1 MKKSK
6 RIAALI
12 AAVLMTVTVFTS
24 AVPAYAAEP
33 VFKMGTDSYGS
44 NIVTGYRTSVKQT
57 EMSARAKSNNKAT
70 RIATTIITRTV
81 DSKGNLVKPARNKD
95 LGKDNA
101 TDSGIATV
109 TSGSGNHFEYIYI
122 LCAATYD
129 NNLNHCASVPFSYE
143 F

>member
-6 RIAALI
+6 RISAFI
-12 AAVLMTVTVFTS
+12 AAVVMVVTMFTS
-24 AVPAYAAEP
+24 AVPAFAAEP
-33 VFKMGTDSYGS
+33 VIKMGTDSYGS
-44 NIVTGYRTSVKQT
+44 NIITGYRSAVSNTQ
-57 EMSARAKSNNKAT
+57 MSARTKSNKKAS

-122 LCAATYD
+122 MCAAVYD
-129 NNLNHCASVPFSYE
+129 NNDNHCAAVPFTYE

>member
-6 RIAALI
+6 RLAALI
-12 AAVLMTVTVFTS
+12 AAVLMTVTMFSS
-24 AVPAYAAEP
+24 AVPAFAATP
-33 VFKMGTDSYGS
+33 VVKMGTDSYGS
-44 NIVTGYRTSVKQT
+44 NIVTGYRSAVNQT

-81 DSKGNLVKPARNKD
+81 DSKGNLVTPARNKD

>member
-12 AAVLMTVTVFTS
+12 ATVLMTVTMFSS
-24 AVPAYAAEP
+24 AVPAFAATP
-33 VFKMGTDSYGS
+33 VVKIGTDSYGS
-44 NIVTGYRTSVKQT
+44 NIVTGYRTAVNQT

-95 LGKDNA
+95 LVKDNA

-122 LCAATYD
+122 LCAAVYD
-129 NNLNHCASVPFSYE
+129 NNDNHCAFTDFTYE

>member
-12 AAVLMTVTVFTS
+12 TAVLMTVTMFSS
-24 AVPAYAAEP
+24 AVPAFAATP
-33 VFKMGTDSYGS
+33 VVKMGTDSYGS
-44 NIVTGYRTSVKQT
+44 NIVTGYRSAVNQT

-81 DSKGNLVKPARNKD
+81 DSKGNLVTPARNKD

>member
-12 AAVLMTVTVFTS
+12 AAVLMTVTMFSS
-24 AVPAYAAEP
+24 AVPAFAVEP

-44 NIVTGYRTSVKQT
+44 NIVTGYRTSV
-57 EMSARAKSNNKAT
+57 
-70 RIATTIITRTV
+70 TRTV